1 MGKCW
6 GRLWENL
13 PITHKL
19 FLEIALTAA
28 ALFASNLL
36 IYAQINRM
44 VVRMDSVYSSNVN
57 LNELSDRLAEV
68 QNYMYKYLEVKD
80 SDSLTAYYKSEQEY
94 RDLLDGLNMKITDN
108 PIQILEKNIRSMS
121 DSYLVITDETVQ
133 AKRGLNVEKYKSSY
147 ESALR
152 LYQFINDD
160 ISVLNGQQFKN
171 NSASYK
177 TLQSAL
183 RYLEIISLVIL
194 CIVMIISL
202 AVMMMMTRD
211 IVTPLTNLAH
221 TAKLVGQGNFHVKVT
236 PIQSRDELGIVTGT
250 FNQMVDSLDEYVN
263 RIRES
268 AEKEQEM
275 KERELLMANHLKEAR
290 LKYLQSQINPHFLF
304 NSLNAGVQL
313 AVMEDAEKTSVFI
326 EKMADFFRY
335 NVKKGSEDATIR
347 EEVETVENYIY
358 ILNVRFAGDIHYDSQ
373 LDEAA
378 LDYRIPSMIL
388 QPLVENAVN
397 HGIRNIE
404 WQGEIHL
411 KVFDREDRIEIQV
424 EDNGRGMTEEQIKE
438 IMTEN
443 HMSVSSESTGIG
455 LGNVISRL
463 RLYYGMDYGVNRGA
477 DQGTGDGV
485 DCDLDPVFRI
495 TSNGENQGTAVILTI
510 RKKEAEGHVS
520 DSDR

>member
-1 MGKCW
+1 MGKRW
-6 GRLWENL
+6 ARFWENL

-36 IYAQINRM
+36 IYAQINKL

-57 LNELSDRLAEV
+57 LNELSECLDDV
-68 QNYMYKYLEVKD
+68 QNFMYKYLEVRD
-80 SDSLTAYYKSEQEY
+80 SDSLTAYYRAEQEY
-94 RDLLDGLNMKITDN
+94 RDLLNGLNMEITDN
-108 PIQILEKNIRSMS
+108 PIRILEKNIRNMS
-121 DSYLVITDETVQ
+121 ETYLVVTDEAVQ

-147 ESALR
+147 ESALK
-152 LYQFINDD
+152 LFQYINQD
-160 ISVLNGQQFKN
+160 IDLLNGQQFKN
-171 NSASYK
+171 NSASYQ

-194 CIVMIISL
+194 CIVMVISL
-202 AVMMMMTRD
+202 AVMMMLTRD
-211 IVTPLTNLAH
+211 IVTPLTNLAQ

-250 FNQMVDSLDEYVN
+250 FNQMVDSLDQYVN
-263 RIRES
+263 KIRES

-275 KERELLMANHLKEAR
+275 RARELLMENHLKEAR

-313 AVMEDAEKTSVFI
+313 AGMEDAEKTSVFI
-326 EKMADFFRY
+326 EKMADLFRY

-373 LDEAA
+373 VDEGA
-378 LDYRIPSMIL
+378 LEHKIPSMIL
-388 QPLVENAVN
+388 QPLVEHAVN
-397 HGIRNIE
+397 HGIRGIE
-404 WQGEIHL
+404 RQGEFRL
-411 KVFDREDRIEIQV
+411 KIGEQEDRIEIRV
-424 EDNGRGMTEEQIKE
+424 EDNGRGMTEKQIRE
-438 IMTEN
+438 ILSGTRVAKD
-443 HMSVSSESTGIG
+443 SDSTGIG

-463 RLYYGMDYGVNRGA
+463 RLYYGTEQVLQIASEGE
-477 DQGTGDGV
+477 
-485 DCDLDPVFRI
+485 DC
-495 TSNGENQGTAVILTI
+495 GTAVILTI
-510 RKKEAEGHVS
+510 PNTHAGPT
-520 DSDR
+520 

>member
-1 MGKCW
+1 M
-6 GRLWENL
+6 
-13 PITHKL
+13 
-19 FLEIALTAA
+19 TAA

-57 LNELSDRLAEV
+57 LNELSDRLDEV

-80 SDSLTAYYKSEQEY
+80 SDSLTAYYRAEQEY
-94 RDLLDGLNMKITDN
+94 RDLLDGLNMSITDN

-121 DSYLVITDETVQ
+121 QSYLTITDETVQ

-152 LYQFINDD
+152 LYKFINDD

-171 NSASYK
+171 NSASYQ

-221 TAKLVGQGNFHVKVT
+221 TAKLVGQGNFHVKVS
-236 PIQSRDELGIVTGT
+236 PIKSGDELGIVTGT

-263 RIRES
+263 KIKES
-268 AEKEQEM
+268 AKKEQEM
-275 KERELLMANHLKEAR
+275 KARELLMENHLKEAQLR
-290 LKYLQSQINPHFLF
+290 YLQSQINPHFLF

-313 AVMEDAEKTSVFI
+313 AVMEDAERTSVFI

-335 NVKKGSEDATIR
+335 NVKKGDGDAAIR

-358 ILNVRFAGDIHYDSQ
+358 ILNVRFAGEIHYIPEVDQ
-373 LDEAA
+373 AV

-397 HGIRNIE
+397 HGIRGIE
-404 WQGEIHL
+404 WQGEIRL
-411 KVFDREDRIEIQV
+411 RVTDRTDKIEICV
-424 EDNGRGMTEEQIKE
+424 RDNGRGMTGAQIQE
-438 IMTEN
+438 IVAGN
-443 HMSVSSESTGIG
+443 HIDSDSGSTGIG

-463 RLYYGMDYGVNRGA
+463 RLYYGT
-477 DQGTGDGV
+477 DQ
-485 DCDLDPVFRI
+485 VFRI
-495 TSNGENQGTAVILTI
+495 ASDGENYGTSVILTI
-510 RKKEAEGHVS
+510 PKKEV
-520 DSDR
+520 D

>member
-1 MGKCW
+1 MGRYWDRIW
-6 GRLWENL
+6 GNI
-13 PITHKL
+13 PIAHKL

-57 LNELSDRLAEV
+57 LNELSDCLAEV
-68 QNYMYKYLEVKD
+68 QNYMYKYLEVKV
-80 SDSLTAYYKSEQEY
+80 SDSLTAYYKAEQEY
-94 RDLLDGLNMKITDN
+94 RDLLDGLSRKITDN

-121 DSYLVITDETVQ
+121 ESYLSITDETVQ

-152 LYQFINDD
+152 LYKFINDD
-160 ISVLNGQQFKN
+160 ISVLNGRQFKN

-194 CIVMIISL
+194 CIVMVISL

-221 TAKLVGQGNFHVKVT
+221 TAKLVGQGN
-236 PIQSRDELGIVTGT
+236 VTGT

-263 RIRES
+263 KIKES

-275 KERELLMANHLKEAR
+275 KARELLMANHLKEAR

-335 NVKKGSEDATIR
+335 NVKKGSGDATIR
-347 EEVETVENYIY
+347 EEVETVDNYIY
-358 ILNVRFAGDIHYDSQ
+358 ILNVRFAGDILYDSD
-373 LDEAA
+373 LDGTV
-378 LDYRIPSMIL
+378 LDYKIPSMIL

-397 HGIRNIE
+397 HGIRGVE

-411 KVFDREDRIEIQV
+411 KVQDKGERIEIRV
-424 EDNGRGMTEEQIKE
+424 EDNGKGMTREQVGMILSGSH
-438 IMTEN
+438 TTVD
-443 HMSVSSESTGIG
+443 SDSTGIG
-455 LGNVISRL
+455 LGNVIARL
-463 RLYYGMDYGVNRGA
+463 RLYYSTDQIFSINSKGT
-477 DQGTGDGV
+477 DQGT
-485 DCDLDPVFRI
+485 
-495 TSNGENQGTAVILTI
+495 SVILTI
-510 RKKEAEGHVS
+510 PKKEEDGDVPDIS
-520 DSDR
+520 G

>member
-1 MGKCW
+1 MGKRW
-6 GRLWENL
+6 ARFWENL

-36 IYAQINRM
+36 IYAQINKL

-57 LNELSDRLAEV
+57 LNELSECLDDV
-68 QNYMYKYLEVKD
+68 QNFMYKYLEVRD
-80 SDSLTAYYKSEQEY
+80 SDSLTAYYRAEQEY
-94 RDLLDGLNMKITDN
+94 RDLLNGLNMEITDN
-108 PIQILEKNIRSMS
+108 PIRILEKNIRNMS
-121 DSYLVITDETVQ
+121 ETYLVVTDEAVQ
-133 AKRGLNVEKYKSSY
+133 AKRGLHVEKYKSSY
-147 ESALR
+147 ESALK
-152 LYQFINDD
+152 LFQYINQD
-160 ISVLNGQQFKN
+160 IDLLNGQQFKN
-171 NSASYK
+171 NSASYQ

-194 CIVMIISL
+194 CIVMVISL
-202 AVMMMMTRD
+202 AVMMMLTRD
-211 IVTPLTNLAH
+211 IVTPLTNLAQ

-250 FNQMVDSLDEYVN
+250 FNQMVDSLDQYVN
-263 RIRES
+263 KIRES

-275 KERELLMANHLKEAR
+275 RARELLMENHLKEAR

-326 EKMADFFRY
+326 EKMAALFRY

-373 LDEAA
+373 VDEGA
-378 LDYRIPSMIL
+378 LEHKIPSMIL

-397 HGIRNIE
+397 HGIRGIE
-404 WQGEIHL
+404 RQGEIRL
-411 KVFDREDRIEIQV
+411 KIGEQEDRIEIRV
-424 EDNGRGMTEEQIKE
+424 EDNGRGMTEKQIRE
-438 IMTEN
+438 ILSGTRVAKD
-443 HMSVSSESTGIG
+443 SDSTGIG

-463 RLYYGMDYGVNRGA
+463 RLYYGTEQVLQIASEGE
-477 DQGTGDGV
+477 
-485 DCDLDPVFRI
+485 DC
-495 TSNGENQGTAVILTI
+495 GTAVILTI
-510 RKKEAEGHVS
+510 PNTHAGPT
-520 DSDR
+520 